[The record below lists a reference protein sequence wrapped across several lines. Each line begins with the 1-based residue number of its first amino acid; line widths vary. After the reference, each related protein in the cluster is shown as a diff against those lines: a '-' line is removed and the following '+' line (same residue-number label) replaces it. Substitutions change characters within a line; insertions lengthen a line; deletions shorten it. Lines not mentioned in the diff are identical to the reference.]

1 MIAVTLQCL
10 CLFLFF
16 SSEKSQSATDL
27 LHSTGANEIAH
38 SHEVL
43 GTAVYDFNGEGD
55 SELTFVAGDLV
66 AVDGTV
72 EGADDWS
79 WGVLHG
85 KRGMFPTVFVEL

>member
-1 MIAVTLQCL
+1 MTLT
-10 CLFLFF
+10 
-16 SSEKSQSATDL
+16 ER
-27 LHSTGANEIAH
+27 
-38 SHEVL
+38 
-43 GTAVYDFNGEGD
+43 GD

-85 KRGMFPTVFVEL
+85 KRGMFPTVFVELCLAIDIYKCHKL